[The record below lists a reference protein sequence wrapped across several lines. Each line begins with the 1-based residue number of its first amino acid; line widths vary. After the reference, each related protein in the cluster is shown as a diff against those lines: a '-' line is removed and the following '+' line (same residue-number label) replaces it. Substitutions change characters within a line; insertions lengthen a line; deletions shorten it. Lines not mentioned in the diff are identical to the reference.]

1 MNIFLNILP
10 NIPLYEIGRFA
21 VVGVSGAAID
31 FSITWFLRDKV
42 KWNQYVANSIGF
54 VIATTNNFIW
64 NKFWTFH
71 NVSNAYLQ
79 QYSLVMLIAFGG
91 LLLNNGVI
99 FVCNRLL
106 RLNFY
111 ISKAIASGVVAVWN
125 YTLNKMIA
133 FR

>member
-1 MNIFLNILP
+1 M

-21 VVGVSGAAID
+21 IVGLSGAAID

-91 LLLNNGVI
+91 LLLNNAVLW
-99 FVCNRLL
+99 VCNRLL

-111 ISKAIASGVVAVWN
+111 LSKAIASGVVAVWN